1 MLMEGVQ
8 HRLTYWGFDI
18 DGNNDQKLEPTQG
31 GYGFREPEA
40 LSESLK
46 GFGNYLAGVVI

>member
-1 MLMEGVQ
+1 LQSSVNLIVKKFGLLSEIA
-8 HRLTYWGFDI
+8 HR
-18 DGNNDQKLEPTQG
+18 E